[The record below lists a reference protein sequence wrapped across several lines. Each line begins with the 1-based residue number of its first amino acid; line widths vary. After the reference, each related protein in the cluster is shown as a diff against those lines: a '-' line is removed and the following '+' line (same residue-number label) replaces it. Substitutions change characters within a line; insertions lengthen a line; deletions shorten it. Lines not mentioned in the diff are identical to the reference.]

1 MKILL
6 HGCNGR
12 MGRVITRL
20 VEESQVPEMQ
30 VVCGVDMNP
39 GKLDNTYPVFPSLK
53 EVPADIRP
61 DVVID
66 FSHPSSVVNLLDFG
80 LSRHVPLVIG
90 TSGIAPEQRQKISD
104 AAQKIPVLMS
114 ANMSLGI
121 SLVLSLVAQAAQVLG
136 KSFDIEI
143 VEKHHSQKI
152 DAPSGT
158 AVMIADAINA
168 ALGNSMDYVYGRRG
182 DDESL
187 KRKPNQIGIHAV
199 RGGTIVG
206 EHDAIFAGPGEVVE
220 IRHAALSRDIF
231 GYGAL
236 EAARFLPGKPPEL
249 YSMKDVIESKAV

>member
-1 MKILL
+1 MRP
-6 HGCNGR
+6 NGAR
-12 MGRVITRL
+12 K
-20 VEESQVPEMQ
+20 SQMQ
-30 VVCGVDMNP
+30 
-39 GKLDNTYPVFPSLK
+39 LK
-53 EVPADIRP
+53 MQCV
-61 DVVID
+61 
-66 FSHPSSVVNLLDFG
+66 
-80 LSRHVPLVIG
+80 
-90 TSGIAPEQRQKISD
+90 
-104 AAQKIPVLMS
+104 S

-121 SLVLSLVAQAAQVLG
+121 SLFPG
-136 KSFDIEI
+136 KQWVSENQTSG
-143 VEKHHSQKI
+143 VEHHSQKI

>member
-182 DDESL
+182 DDESQSASQTRSASMRCAGNHRGRARCHL
-187 KRKPNQIGIHAV
+187 RRAGRSSGDKARRLIQGYSRV
-199 RGGTIVG
+199 RRT
-206 EHDAIFAGPGEVVE
+206 
-220 IRHAALSRDIF
+220 
-231 GYGAL
+231 
-236 EAARFLPGKPPEL
+236 
-249 YSMKDVIESKAV
+249 